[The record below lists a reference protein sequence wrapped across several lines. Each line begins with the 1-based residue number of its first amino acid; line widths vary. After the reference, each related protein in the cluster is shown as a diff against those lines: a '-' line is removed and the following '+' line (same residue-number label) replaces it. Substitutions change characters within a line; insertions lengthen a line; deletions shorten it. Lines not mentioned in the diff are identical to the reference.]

1 MGSND
6 NNVLHAIGEVTY
18 GVPPQPRKQAFTGFS
33 VTSGVISFL
42 GVSNATDFKAGQSIA
57 VADCG
62 FALAN
67 GYYVVKA
74 NGTGTTV
81 TADLPAGK
89 ATITTPNSDSGTL
102 GNHIKLRFDS
112 EDLGLTPGRGE
123 SPEVTGSTGVAN
135 LREDT
140 RSAAGTTAFQ
150 FLLPAIG
157 ERIRRAAFADWTYAG
172 SAGELDGDPTSIQVV
187 VSGTTVIKKGTAW
200 GSGVNAGDWV
210 RIYSSDAS
218 YVNRGRACRVVSKDT
233 ENGGT
238 SGELVVDYCNL
249 TAHAGNTTLRIVK
262 ADMLE
267 NGSTK
272 FPETIERIYT
282 DEDVATAGAPRFP
295 GSLINTFQVGGDAG
309 STLTGQI
316 AYMIADEIATPI
328 TFLAK
333 ELDPSLVSDLAQR
346 ADLPSSDDVTAG
358 FSEIWIDG
366 SDGGCAKRSS
376 WQINNNLDPNYCWG
390 SEALKG
396 IDKRRLNVT
405 GDFTRRYAS
414 KTRHDVFLSNGS
426 ESLVYKHGTAKKHA
440 TGPLY
445 IVQFKA
451 VQYTAANRGTQGA
464 NTSSES
470 SYSWTAI
477 NQGSGWTYRVFRW
490 EA

>member
-89 ATITTPNSDSGTL
+89 GTIVTGDTAAGTL

-140 RSAAGTTAFQ
+140 RSASGTTPFQ

-157 ERIRRAAFADWTYAG
+157 ERIRRAAFSPWTYSGA
-172 SAGELDGDPTSIQVV
+172 SGELASVGTSI
-187 VSGTTVIKKGTAW
+187 SITTGGTKIVKGTAW
-200 GSGVNAGDWV
+200 GSAVSAGDWV
-210 RIYSSDAS
+210 RIYSTDAN
-218 YVNRGRACRVVSKDT
+218 YVNRGRAARVVSKDVV
-233 ENGGT
+233 
-238 SGELVVDYCNL
+238 SGELVVDYCTL
-249 TAHAGNTTLRIVK
+249 TDHGGNTTLRVVK

-282 DEDVATAGAPRFP
+282 DEDVANAGAPRFP
-295 GSLINTFQVGGDAG
+295 GALINTMQVGGDAG

-316 AYMIADEIATPI
+316 AYMIADEVSPTPV
-328 TFLAK
+328 TFLAD
-333 ELDPSLVSDLAQR
+333 ELGSTGDAQR

-358 FSEIWIDG
+358 YSEVWIDG
-366 SDGGCAKRSS
+366 TDGGCSKRSS
-376 WQINNNLDPNYCWG
+376 WQFNNNLDPNYCWG

-414 KTRHDVFLSNGS
+414 KTRHDVFLSNAN
-426 ESLVYKHGTAKKHA
+426 EPLVYKHGTAKKHA